1 MDTLTITLPGVAY
14 YECFDPLA
22 SGMAA
27 ELGLPEPTMTR
38 AGKGWRFSYE
48 GVASEQARAVA
59 DHLIGMGQLWL
70 NNSDPEFEQAERG
83 RYRTLIKTGEKLLE
97 QVR

>member
-1 MDTLTITLPGVAY
+1 MDTLTITIPGVAY
-14 YECFDPLA
+14 YECFDPDA

-27 ELGLPEPTMTR
+27 ELGLPTPTAVR
-38 AGKGWRFSYE
+38 AGKGWRFRYE
-48 GVASEQARAVA
+48 GVAPEQVRAVA
-59 DHLIGMGQLWL
+59 DHLTDMGQLWL
-70 NNSDPEFEQAERG
+70 ANSDPEFESTERG